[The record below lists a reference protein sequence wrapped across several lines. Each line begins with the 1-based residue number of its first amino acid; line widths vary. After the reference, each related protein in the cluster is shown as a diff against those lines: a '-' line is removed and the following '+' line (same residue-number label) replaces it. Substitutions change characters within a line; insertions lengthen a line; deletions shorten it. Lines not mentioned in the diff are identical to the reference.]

1 MSWENRLNYEG
12 NKEKLQKIARDKY
25 QRLSEEEKKIKKRTR
40 KNQVPEYI
48 WRTTRKNN
56 RRNISEEDKQKMK
69 EGMRKQKEP
78 IQQYV
83 KKNQRK

>member
-48 WRTTRKNN
+48 WRATRKDN

-69 EGMRKQKEP
+69 ECMRKQKEP